1 MEEEQFLTD
10 VYIISGKMV
19 AQKTTQPPSHLQAKI
34 LAYGLIKTDFML
46 EIT

>member
-10 VYIISGKMV
+10 MYIISGKMV
-19 AQKTTQPPSHLQAKI
+19 AQKTTQPPSHLQTKI
-34 LAYGLIKTDFML
+34 ITYGLIKTDFML